1 MAESGQ
7 ARRFRVAW
15 TGDFFGP
22 GGTPRYR
29 DMGLSLFEGHPHI
42 ECRPFAE
49 HRPQVTPEQVADAQA
64 VIVLTPAVTA
74 ASVARP
80 QDLLAVARFG
90 VGFDAVDVPACTRAG
105 VAVVI
110 ARGAVDRSVAE
121 ATLAWMLALTHHVR
135 AKDLLVRGGRWDE
148 RSRFM
153 GAELRDRTL
162 GVIGLGGIARALLGL
177 LAGFGMR
184 PPLAFDPYAD
194 PALAHSQGVRLV
206 GLDELLRTADFVS
219 VHCPLNETT
228 RGLLSGRELGLMKP
242 TAYLL
247 NTARGGIVD
256 EDALYQALAQRRIAA
271 AAVDVFA
278 AEPVTS
284 PPRLAELD
292 NVLLAPHCIAWTDE
306 MFRDIGRAVCTAVLD
321 LSLGRRPGGV
331 VNPEVFDAPEFTAKW
346 RRLACG
352 SAPVGPAPC

>member
-1 MAESGQ
+1 MAESEQ
-7 ARRFRVAW
+7 ARRFHVAW

-29 DMGLSLFEGHPHI
+29 DMGMSVFEGHSHI

-49 HRPQVTPEQVADAQA
+49 HRPEITAGQIADTQA

-74 ASVARP
+74 ASVSRAEN
-80 QDLLAVARFG
+80 LLAVARFG
-90 VGFDAVDVPACTRAG
+90 VGFDAVDVPACTRAD

-148 RSRFM
+148 RSRWM

-162 GVIGLGGIARALLGL
+162 GVIGLGGIARALVGL

-184 PPLAFDPYAD
+184 SPLAFDPYVD
-194 PALAHSQGVRLV
+194 SSLAGSLGVRLV
-206 GLDELLRTADFVS
+206 GLDELLRSADFVS
-219 VHCPLNETT
+219 VHCPLSETS
-228 RGLLSGRELGLMKP
+228 RGLIGKRELGLMKP
-242 TAYLL
+242 TAWLL

-256 EDALYQALAQRRIAA
+256 EEALYEALAGHRIAG

-278 AEPVTS
+278 VEPVTS

-306 MFRDIGRAVCTAVLD
+306 MFRDIGRSVCGAMLD
-321 LSLGRRPGGV
+321 LSLGRRPNGA
-331 VNPEVFDAPEFTAKW
+331 VNAEVFDQPGFQAKW

-352 SAPVGPAPC
+352 DIASGTK